1 MATPLSADQFVA
13 ALEAEGVTVVETGD
27 WREHNRNHKGAWGP
41 VNGVIIHH
49 TVTSGTASSVE
60 LCYDGYEELPGPL
73 CHGVIAKDGTVHLVG
88 NGRANHAGTGDG
100 SVLDAVVNEA
110 RPPRPTS
117 NDTDGNAH
125 FYGFECINL
134 GDGDD
139 PWPDVQLEAI
149 ERVSAALCRAHG
161 WGAASVIGH
170 KEWTDTKID
179 PVGFAMDDL
188 RDAIAARLGAAP
200 QEPAPQEPA
209 PQEPATPQ
217 PAAAY
222 TVRPGDT
229 LVAIA
234 ESHATTAAQLV
245 ALNDLADPDV
255 LHPGQE
261 LKVPAAG
268 NAYEPFPGADFFR
281 AGPDSPVVTAMGHR
295 LVEEGCSAY
304 AQGPGPRWTDA
315 DRQSYAAWQRK
326 LGFTGSDADG
336 WPGRTSWDALKVPRT
351 S

>member
-1 MATPLSADQFVA
+1 MPAPLTADQFVA
-13 ALEAEGVTVVETGD
+13 ALEAEGITVVETGD
-27 WREHNRNHKGAWGP
+27 WREHNRNRKGAWGP

-100 SVLDAVVNEA
+100 NVLDAVVNET
-110 RPPRPTS
+110 RPPRPTAD
-117 NDTDGNAH
+117 DTDGNAH

-170 KEWTDTKID
+170 REWTDTKID

-188 RDAIAARLGAAP
+188 RDAIAERLGGL
-200 QEPAPQEPA
+200 
-209 PQEPATPQ
+209 TG
-217 PAAAY
+217 
-222 TVRPGDT
+222 TN
-229 LVAIA
+229 
-234 ESHATTAAQLV
+234 
-245 ALNDLADPDV
+245 ALD
-255 LHPGQE
+255 PGQE
-261 LKVPAAG
+261 LDVPAAG
-268 NAYEPFPGADFFR
+268 TAYEPFPGAGFFR
-281 AGPDSPVVTAMGHR
+281 AGADSPVVTTMGHR

-304 AQGPGPRWTDA
+304 AQGPGPHWTEA

-336 WPGRTSWDALKVPRT
+336 RPGRTSWDALKVPRT